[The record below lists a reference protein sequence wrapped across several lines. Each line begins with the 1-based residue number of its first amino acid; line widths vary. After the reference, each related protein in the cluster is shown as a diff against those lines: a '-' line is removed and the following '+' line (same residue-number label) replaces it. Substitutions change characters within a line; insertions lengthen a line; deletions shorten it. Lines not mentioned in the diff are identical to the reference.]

1 MNETDHCLLNASLL
15 CHAADDELRQVA
27 SRYPWFSLA
36 NLLLAHRTGSQD
48 AAVELVRSARLAA
61 GIPLDQDAFAQQQ
74 DLTLSAIEQ
83 FLNKGEHRIVPD
95 ETTPDD
101 DLSVLTSAKEDEDEP
116 ITEELAEIYRM
127 QGLYIQAREVYERLC
142 LLYPKKSVYFA
153 EIIAKLDRQIK
164 NNNKQ

>member
-1 MNETDHCLLNASLL
+1 MNETEHCLLNASLL
-15 CHAADDELRQVA
+15 CHAADDELRQIA

-61 GIPLDQDAFAQQQ
+61 GILLDQDAFAQQQ

-101 DLSVLTSAKEDEDEP
+101 DLSAFAAQEEEDEP

-127 QGLYIQAREVYERLC
+127 QGLYIQAREVYKRLC